1 MSHSLE
7 GKVAVVT
14 GGTQG
19 IGHAIAKEFV
29 EQGAT
34 VVVTGR
40 DQGRLDEAVAT
51 LGKSASGVRADA
63 GSPAAMDAMLKDV
76 KARYGRLD
84 VIIANA
90 VIDAHAP
97 LAKIREEQF
106 DTMIATNLKGVLF
119 AVQSAVPL
127 MPTGGSII
135 LIGST
140 ASVAPPPGMSIYGA
154 IKAGLHGMVRA
165 LIQDLK
171 GTGVRINILSPGAVD
186 TPSLRRALGKAAG
199 PEAVDQ
205 IVQSMA
211 QKSPLGRIG
220 EAREI
225 GRVAVFLGSDASSY
239 INGVELF
246 VDGGLTQVA

>member
-1 MSHSLE
+1 MSHCLE

-19 IGHAIAKEFV
+19 IGLAIAEEFV

-40 DQGRLDEAVAT
+40 DHGRLDEAVAKI
-51 LGKSASGVRADA
+51 GPRASGVRADA
-63 GSPAAMDAMLKDV
+63 ASPAAMDALLKDV
-76 KARYGRLD
+76 TARHGRLD
-84 VIIANA
+84 ALVANA
-90 VIDAHAP
+90 VVDDHAP
-97 LAKIREEQF
+97 LGRITEEQF
-106 DTMIATNLKGVLF
+106 DRMIGTNLKDVLF

-127 MPTGGSII
+127 MPSGGSII

-171 GTGVRINILSPGAVD
+171 GTGVRINVLSPGAVD

-199 PEAVDQ
+199 PD
-205 IVQSMA
+205 
-211 QKSPLGRIG
+211 
-220 EAREI
+220 
-225 GRVAVFLGSDASSY
+225 
-239 INGVELF
+239 
-246 VDGGLTQVA
+246 

>member
-84 VIIANA
+84 VVIAN
-90 VIDAHAP
+90 VVVDAHAP
-97 LAKIREEQF
+97 SRR
-106 DTMIATNLKGVLF
+106 
-119 AVQSAVPL
+119 SR
-127 MPTGGSII
+127 SSS
-135 LIGST
+135 ST
-140 ASVAPPPGMSIYGA
+140 
-154 IKAGLHGMVRA
+154 R
-165 LIQDLK
+165 
-171 GTGVRINILSPGAVD
+171 
-186 TPSLRRALGKAAG
+186 
-199 PEAVDQ
+199 
-205 IVQSMA
+205 
-211 QKSPLGRIG
+211 
-220 EAREI
+220 
-225 GRVAVFLGSDASSY
+225 
-239 INGVELF
+239 
-246 VDGGLTQVA
+246 